1 LRFSFLQFCSLRK
14 VFTINHLYNFITMTK
29 DKKTDYS
36 KLSLGAKIPMKAATV
51 AAVEPIVAKPVATKI
66 VKPKVEKVE
75 KAVATAKQPA
85 KMEAAVKAIHAT
97 PLPRMMKPTKTE
109 ERTLRVTLDIPL
121 SLHAQIRTK
130 TFQEGISM
138 KEYFL
143 EMAKKEMGI

>member
-1 LRFSFLQFCSLRK
+1 
-14 VFTINHLYNFITMTK
+14 MTK

-36 KLSLGAKIPMKAATV
+36 KLSLGAKIPMKSATV
-51 AAVEPIVAKPVATKI
+51 AAVEPITPKPVAAKA
-66 VKPKVEKVE
+66 VKAKVEKVE
-75 KAVATAKQPA
+75 KVEKVVET
-85 KMEAAVKAIHAT
+85 IHAT

>member
-1 LRFSFLQFCSLRK
+1 
-14 VFTINHLYNFITMTK
+14 MTK

-36 KLSLGAKIPMKAATV
+36 KLSLGAKVPMKAATI
-51 AAVEPIVAKPVATKI
+51 AAVEPVAPKPVAAKA
-66 VKPKVEKVE
+66 VKAKVEKVE
-75 KAVATAKQPA
+75 KAIESPKQPT

-121 SLHAQIRTK
+121 SLHAQLRTK

>member
-1 LRFSFLQFCSLRK
+1 
-14 VFTINHLYNFITMTK
+14 MTK

-51 AAVEPIVAKPVATKI
+51 AAVEPITPKPVAAKA
-66 VKPKVEKVE
+66 VKAKVEKVE
-75 KAVATAKQPA
+75 KVVETAKQPT

>member
-1 LRFSFLQFCSLRK
+1 
-14 VFTINHLYNFITMTK
+14 MTK

-51 AAVEPIVAKPVATKI
+51 AAVEPEVAKPVTPKA
-66 VKPKVEKVE
+66 VKPKVEKLEKVVE
-75 KAVATAKQPA
+75 TAKQPT

-97 PLPRMMKPTKTE
+97 PLPRMMKPTKTQ

>member
-1 LRFSFLQFCSLRK
+1 
-14 VFTINHLYNFITMTK
+14 MTK

-36 KLSLGAKIPMKAATV
+36 KLSLGAKIPMKAA
-51 AAVEPIVAKPVATKI
+51 AAETTIAKPAPTKT
-66 VKPKVEKVE
+66 VKHKVE
-75 KAVATAKQPA
+75 KAEKLTAPPKQPA
-85 KMEAAVKAIHAT
+85 KVDAAVKAIHAN
-97 PLPRMMKPTKTE
+97 PLPKIIKPTKTE

-143 EMAKKEMGI
+143 DLARKELGI

>member
-1 LRFSFLQFCSLRK
+1 
-14 VFTINHLYNFITMTK
+14 MTK

-36 KLSLGAKIPMKAATV
+36 KLSLGAKIPMKPASN
-51 AAVEPIVAKPVATKI
+51 AAVETAVVKPVATKT
-66 VKPKVEKVE
+66 VKPKAEKVE
-75 KAVATAKQPA
+75 KAVTTPKQPA

-130 TFQEGISM
+130 TFQEGITM

>member
-1 LRFSFLQFCSLRK
+1 
-14 VFTINHLYNFITMTK
+14 MTK

-36 KLSLGAKIPMKAATV
+36 KLSLGAKVPMKAATI
-51 AAVEPIVAKPVATKI
+51 AAVEPVAPKPVAAKA
-66 VKPKVEKVE
+66 VKAKVEKVE
-75 KAVATAKQPA
+75 KAIESPKQPT

>member
-1 LRFSFLQFCSLRK
+1 
-14 VFTINHLYNFITMTK
+14 MTK

-36 KLSLGAKIPMKAATV
+36 KLSLGTKIPMKAATI
-51 AAVEPIVAKPVATKI
+51 AAVEPIVEKPVATKT
-66 VKPKVEKVE
+66 VKPKVEKVEKVE

>member
-1 LRFSFLQFCSLRK
+1 
-14 VFTINHLYNFITMTK
+14 MTK

-36 KLSLGAKIPMKAATV
+36 KLSLGAKIPMKTATV
-51 AAVEPIVAKPVATKI
+51 AAAEPVVAKPVAPKA
-66 VKPKVEKVE
+66 VKPKAEKVEKVFE
-75 KAVATAKQPA
+75 KQPT
-85 KMEAAVKAIHAT
+85 KMEAAVKAIHAS
-97 PLPRMMKPTKTE
+97 PLPRMMKPTKTQ